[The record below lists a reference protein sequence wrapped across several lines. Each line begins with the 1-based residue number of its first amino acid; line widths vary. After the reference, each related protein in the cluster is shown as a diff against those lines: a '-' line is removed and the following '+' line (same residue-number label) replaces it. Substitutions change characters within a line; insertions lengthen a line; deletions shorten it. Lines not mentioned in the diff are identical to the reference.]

1 MFRFRLAPLRA
12 AVLFAL
18 GFVVLRIGYRA
29 LFGGG
34 GGTGLV
40 LLDLPRVPLAGPFSP
55 VVLFGPV
62 TTGGIGNAAL
72 SALPVAAV
80 ILVFGVLNALIDVSR
95 LFARG
100 ARRGPLRTVSR
111 ALVIA
116 WATFPALLDSVRR
129 VRLAAALRGERTVAA
144 LLVPVFEQTIE
155 RALAVAASMEAR
167 GFASVGAVG
176 TVDVACDRPIVMADA
191 ALDFDGDW
199 RLEHLD
205 LALAPG
211 TLTVVVGPT
220 GSGKSGLLQAMS
232 GLFQHFHGGRQ
243 HGRIEIGGVDRAE
256 TPPRD
261 TAGFVGMVPQNV
273 RLSFVAETVDEE
285 IGFALTV
292 RGVAAVIVEQRV
304 REVAAQLGITPLL
317 GRPVSALSAGEATL
331 VSLGGALICRP
342 VLLLVDEPLAE
353 LDTEVRERVLRV
365 LDRLAHEA
373 GVCVVVAEHNSREF
387 EMIADAWLVLDG
399 HRARMLPPG
408 DQPPNR
414 VGDRSSPSGNARAG
428 HRLSPESES
437 EAGLRAAVPDAGKPL
452 AGIRRLT
459 VRHGD
464 RTVVDAVSLEIAAG
478 QIVALDG
485 RNGAGKS
492 SLLNALALP
501 STHGTVIVA
510 GQDVSAMH
518 RRNRR
523 RAVALVPENFDDLFF
538 ATTVA
543 DECRRSDR
551 STRRRAGRRAAG
563 IAGLAPGS
571 TARTFARLLGHDSA
585 AAAPLLERHPRD
597 LSAGQRLCL
606 AIAIQ
611 LAATPA
617 LLLVD
622 EPTRGLDAAARWLVG
637 TALQRASSPE
647 SAVLFATH
655 DHDFSRFFATRTLHL
670 EAGCLVAQAHVGA
683 GAPGP
688 ASAVGTPGRDMR
700 VTP

>member
-18 GFVVLRIGYRA
+18 GFVVLRIGYRV

-40 LLDLPRVPLAGPFSP
+40 LLDLPRVPLAGPFSH

-80 ILVFGVLNALIDVSR
+80 ILVFGVLNALVDVSR

-155 RALAVAASMEAR
+155 RALALAASMEAR

-176 TVDVACDRPIVMADA
+176 GACDRPVVLADA

-211 TLTVVVGPT
+211 TLTVIVGPT

-243 HGRIEIGGVDRAE
+243 HGRIEIAGVDRAE

-261 TAGFVGMVPQNV
+261 TAGFVGLVPQDV
-273 RLSFVAETVDEE
+273 RLSFVAETVAEE
-285 IGFALTV
+285 IGFALAV

-353 LDTEVRERVLRV
+353 LDTEARDRVLRV

-387 EMIADAWLVLDG
+387 ETFADAWLVLDG

-414 VGDRSSPSGNARAG
+414 VGDRSVPSRNARAG
-428 HRLSPESES
+428 HRPSPGSES
-437 EAGLRAAVPDAGKPL
+437 EAGLRAAVPFAGKPL
-452 AGIRRLT
+452 AGIRGLT

-464 RTVVDAVSLEIAAG
+464 RTVVDAVSLELAAG
-478 QIVALDG
+478 EIVALEG

-501 STHGTVIVA
+501 STRGTVIVA

-551 STRRRAGRRAAG
+551 STRRRAGPR
-563 IAGLAPGS
+563 AGLAPGS
-571 TARTFARLLGHDSA
+571 TAGTFARLLGHDSA

-611 LAATPA
+611 LADTPA

-622 EPTRGLDAAARWLVG
+622 EPTRGLDAAARSLVG
-637 TALQRASSPE
+637 TALERASSRE

-655 DHDFSRFFATRTLHL
+655 DHDFSRSFATRTLHL
-670 EAGCLVAQAHVGA
+670 EAGCLSAELYIGA
-683 GAPGP
+683 GASGA
-688 ASAVGTPGRDMR
+688 ASAVGTPGRDKP

>member
-18 GFVVLRIGYRA
+18 GFVVLRIGYRV

-40 LLDLPRVPLAGPFSP
+40 LLDLPRVPLAGPFSH

-80 ILVFGVLNALIDVSR
+80 ILVFGVLNALVDVSR

-155 RALAVAASMEAR
+155 RALALAASMEAR

-176 TVDVACDRPIVMADA
+176 GACDRPVVLADA

-211 TLTVVVGPT
+211 TLTVIVGPT

-261 TAGFVGMVPQNV
+261 TAGFVGLVPQDV
-273 RLSFVAETVDEE
+273 RLSFVAETVAEE

-304 REVAAQLGITPLL
+304 REVAAQLRITPLL

-353 LDTEVRERVLRV
+353 LDTEARDRVLRV

-387 EMIADAWLVLDG
+387 ETIADAWLVLDG

-414 VGDRSSPSGNARAG
+414 VGDRSVPSRNARAG
-428 HRLSPESES
+428 HRPSPGSES
-437 EAGLRAAVPDAGKPL
+437 EAGLRAAVPFAGKPL
-452 AGIRRLT
+452 ACIRGLT

-464 RTVVDAVSLEIAAG
+464 RTVVDAVSLELAAG
-478 QIVALDG
+478 EIVALEG

-501 STHGTVIVA
+501 STRGTVIVA
-510 GQDVSAMH
+510 RQDVSAMH

-551 STRRRAGRRAAG
+551 STRRRAGRRAG
-563 IAGLAPGS
+563 FAPGS
-571 TARTFARLLGHDSA
+571 TAGTFARLLGHDSA

-611 LAATPA
+611 LADTPA

-622 EPTRGLDAAARWLVG
+622 EPTRGLDAAARSLVG
-637 TALQRASSPE
+637 TALERASSRE

-670 EAGCLVAQAHVGA
+670 EAGCLSAELYIGA
-683 GAPGP
+683 GASGA
-688 ASAVGTPGRDMR
+688 ASAVGTPGRDKP

>member
-1 MFRFRLAPLRA
+1 M
-12 AVLFAL
+12 
-18 GFVVLRIGYRA
+18 
-29 LFGGG
+29 
-34 GGTGLV
+34 
-40 LLDLPRVPLAGPFSP
+40 
-55 VVLFGPV
+55 
-62 TTGGIGNAAL
+62 
-72 SALPVAAV
+72 
-80 ILVFGVLNALIDVSR
+80 
-95 LFARG
+95 
-100 ARRGPLRTVSR
+100 
-111 ALVIA
+111 
-116 WATFPALLDSVRR
+116 
-129 VRLAAALRGERTVAA
+129 
-144 LLVPVFEQTIE
+144 
-155 RALAVAASMEAR
+155 
-167 GFASVGAVG
+167 
-176 TVDVACDRPIVMADA
+176 
-191 ALDFDGDW
+191 
-199 RLEHLD
+199 
-205 LALAPG
+205 
-211 TLTVVVGPT
+211 
-220 GSGKSGLLQAMS
+220 
-232 GLFQHFHGGRQ
+232 
-243 HGRIEIGGVDRAE
+243 
-256 TPPRD
+256 
-261 TAGFVGMVPQNV
+261 PQDV
-273 RLSFVAETVDEE
+273 RLSFVAETVAEE

-304 REVAAQLGITPLL
+304 REVAAQLGITSLL

-353 LDTEVRERVLRV
+353 LDTEARDRVLRV

-387 EMIADAWLVLDG
+387 ETIADAWLVLDR

-414 VGDRSSPSGNARAG
+414 VGDRSVPSRNARAG
-428 HRLSPESES
+428 HRPSPGSES
-437 EAGLRAAVPDAGKPL
+437 EAGLRAAVPFAGKPL
-452 AGIRRLT
+452 AGIRGLT

-464 RTVVDAVSLEIAAG
+464 RTVVDAVSLELAAG
-478 QIVALDG
+478 EIVALEG

-501 STHGTVIVA
+501 STRGTVIVA

-551 STRRRAGRRAAG
+551 STRRRAGRRAG
-563 IAGLAPGS
+563 FAPGS
-571 TARTFARLLGHDSA
+571 TAGTFARLLGHDSA

-611 LAATPA
+611 LADTPA

-622 EPTRGLDAAARWLVG
+622 EPTRGLDAAARSLVG
-637 TALQRASSPE
+637 TALERASSRE

-670 EAGCLVAQAHVGA
+670 EAGCLSAELYIGA
-683 GAPGP
+683 GASGA
-688 ASAVGTPGRDMR
+688 ASAVGTPGPDKP